1 MSKNQYYEAGYKFGF
16 ELGPSPRLARLIGRD
31 PGSVALDRMNVSG
44 MITEIVGSYND
55 ADEIPPD
62 FFLDDLS
69 VKEVNFFLLGYV
81 DGKNKNVRNRAD
93 KKYHEKIGL
102 ISKSYKLHKST
113 VNAFADACERKGV
126 PLGPTLEKLMQN
138 FIEQNSKSSPEP

>member
-1 MSKNQYYEAGYKFGF
+1 
-16 ELGPSPRLARLIGRD
+16 
-31 PGSVALDRMNVSG
+31 MNISG
-44 MITEIVGSYND
+44 MITEIMGSYND
-55 ADEIPPD
+55 ADEIPPE
-62 FFLDDLS
+62 FFFDDLS

-102 ISKSYKLHKST
+102 ISKSYKLHEST
-113 VNAFADACERKGV
+113 VNSFADACERKGV

-138 FIEQNSKSSPEP
+138 FIDQNSKASPEP

>member
-16 ELGPSPRLARLIGRD
+16 NLGPSPRLGKLIGRD
-31 PGSVALDRMNVSG
+31 PGSTASDRMN
-44 MITEIVGSYND
+44 IEEILIEIIGSYND
-55 ADEIPPD
+55 ANEIPPE
-62 FFLDDLS
+62 FFLDELS
-69 VKEVNFFLLGYV
+69 IKDINFFLLGYV

-102 ISKSYKLHKST
+102 VSKSYKLHERT
-113 VNAFADACERKGV
+113 IEAFADACERKGV

-138 FIEQNSKSSPEP
+138 FIDQNSKASPEP